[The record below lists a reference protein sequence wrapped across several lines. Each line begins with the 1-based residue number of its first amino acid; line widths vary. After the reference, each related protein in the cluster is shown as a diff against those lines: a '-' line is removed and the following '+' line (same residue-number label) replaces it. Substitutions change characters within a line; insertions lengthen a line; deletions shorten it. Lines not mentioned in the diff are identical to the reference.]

1 MPQRMMADEASTS
14 SVEEALGPAIGEYR
28 APRAARALRIV
39 YLWDADYPWDVRT
52 EKICATLTS
61 AGHDVHVVARNRAR
75 RALIERMPEG
85 TVHRMRPWPWAGRRL
100 DVALGFPAFFN
111 PRWRATLRRV
121 LRSVRPDVLIARDL
135 PLAPTAITIAR
146 RYGIPVVLDM
156 AENYPAMMQMIF
168 DDQVQKPT
176 DYLVRN
182 PTAVAA
188 VERYAIHRAD
198 RVMVVIEEMEERLR
212 ALGVAP
218 DRIHLVS
225 NTPPACRAA
234 ASAAPRMRRTD
245 AALSLVY
252 LGLLEMSRGIMEMV
266 DAAAILRDRGRPVRV
281 HIVGSGR
288 DRERFVERASAL
300 GLAPDL
306 VCFPGF
312 VPRHADALDIVASA
326 DVGVLPHRTNELWN
340 TTIPNKLF
348 DYMAAG
354 LPVLT
359 SEARPF
365 ARIVRQADAGVVFE
379 SGNALALADAVERL
393 ANADVRAR
401 YGANGRRAI
410 REEYNWERD
419 LQGLL
424 RAVELAAGHGRH
436 GH

>member
-1 MPQRMMADEASTS
+1 MSQRMIADEVAMS
-14 SVEEALGPAIGEYR
+14 SAAEALGPAVGEYR
-28 APRAARALRIV
+28 APRAARALRVV

-61 AGHDVHVVARNRAR
+61 AGHDVHIVARNRAR
-75 RALIERMPEG
+75 RALIERRPEG
-85 TVHRMRPWPWAGRRL
+85 TVHRMRPWPLAGRRL

-111 PRWRATLRRV
+111 PRWTATLARA

-156 AENYPAMMQMIF
+156 AENYPAMMRMIF
-168 DDQVQKPT
+168 DEHVQKPV

-182 PTAVAA
+182 PAAVAA
-188 VERYAIHRAD
+188 VERYAIRRVD

-212 ALGVAP
+212 ALGVAA

-225 NTPPACRAA
+225 NTPPASRAA
-234 ASAAPRMRRTD
+234 ASSVRRTRR
-245 AALSLVY
+245 ANAELSLVY

-281 HIVGSGR
+281 TIVGSGR

-300 GLAPDL
+300 GLASDL
-306 VCFPGF
+306 VSFPGF
-312 VPRHADALDIVASA
+312 VPRHADALEIVASA

-359 SEARPF
+359 SDALPF
-365 ARIVRQADAGVVFE
+365 ARIVREADAGVVFE
-379 SGNALALADAVERL
+379 SGSAGALADAVEQF
-393 ANADVRAR
+393 ADADVRAR
-401 YGANGRRAI
+401 YGTNGRRAI

-419 LQGLL
+419 LQGLV
-424 RAVELAAGHGRH
+424 RAVELAASHRRQGH
-436 GH
+436 